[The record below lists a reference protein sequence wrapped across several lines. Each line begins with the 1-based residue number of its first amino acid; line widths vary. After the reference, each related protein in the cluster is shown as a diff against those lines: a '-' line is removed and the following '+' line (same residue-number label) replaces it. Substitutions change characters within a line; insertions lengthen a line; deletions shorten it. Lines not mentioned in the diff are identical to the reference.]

1 MNRLQTKDN
10 VPAVRHLPAVFG
22 ATVLVPLLTGLSL
35 SVALFVA
42 TVVGVVMN
50 LIISERKNND

>member
-1 MNRLQTKDN
+1 MI
-10 VPAVRHLPAVFG
+10 PVRIGH
-22 ATVLVPLLTGLSL
+22 LSL
-35 SVALFVA
+35 NISALFVA